1 MTFWNPGDTVNFILF
16 SPYVALK
23 GEGFICRCIS
33 SPWRIE
39 LVLATLLA
47 EVFSLVLLCVVPF
60 CRFIIHFSISKPG
73 GFFQTSKER
82 RNYSSSAVIRTD
94 AAATANPDANKNRII
109 SLVSVWKVL
118 RSDTGYSFITTG
130 YHHHNLEY
138 LFCIFDESIR
148 LIFVSSKLWGLC
160 CGYKNLCKQGQTN
173 FVCKWN
179 GLVVKS
185 PKVEMHHVVPFCKLG
200 QSGQLERC
208 VWCRATLFT

>member
-39 LVLATLLA
+39 LVLATLVLA
-47 EVFSLVLLCVVPF
+47 EVFFSCVVVCSPILPVHYSFLDIKTWRVFSNIKRTTKLFLF
-60 CRFIIHFSISKPG
+60 CCSTYWCCCYCQPRRKQKQDHQFS
-73 GFFQTSKER
+73 F
-82 RNYSSSAVIRTD
+82 
-94 AAATANPDANKNRII
+94 
-109 SLVSVWKVL
+109 SLESN
-118 RSDTGYSFITTG
+118 SDTGYSFITSG
-130 YHHHNLEY
+130 YHHNLEY

-160 CGYKNLCKQGQTN
+160 CGNENFCKQGQTN

-179 GLVVKS
+179 GLVVKG

>member
-1 MTFWNPGDTVNFILF
+1 M
-16 SPYVALK
+16 
-23 GEGFICRCIS
+23 
-33 SPWRIE
+33 
-39 LVLATLLA
+39 
-47 EVFSLVLLCVVPF
+47 LLCVVPF
-60 CRFIIHFSISKPG
+60 CQFIIHFSISKPG

-82 RNYSSSAVIRTD
+82 RNYSSS

-118 RSDTGYSFITTG
+118 RSDTGYSFLTSG

-148 LIFVSSKLWGLC
+148 LIFVPSKLWGLC
-160 CGYKNLCKQGQTN
+160 CGNENFCKQGQTN

-179 GLVVKS
+179 GLVVKG
-185 PKVEMHHVVPFCKLG
+185 PKVEMHHVVLFCKLG

>member
-1 MTFWNPGDTVNFILF
+1 MYKFTMADRISSSHFTSRSLF
-16 SPYVALK
+16 SCVVV
-23 GEGFICRCIS
+23 C
-33 SPWRIE
+33 SPILPVHYSFLDIKTWR
-39 LVLATLLA
+39 
-47 EVFSLVLLCVVPF
+47 VFSNIKRTTKLFLF
-60 CRFIIHFSISKPG
+60 CCF
-73 GFFQTSKER
+73 T
-82 RNYSSSAVIRTD
+82 YVTD

-118 RSDTGYSFITTG
+118 HSDTTGYSFITTG
-130 YHHHNLEY
+130 YQNLEY
-138 LFCIFDESIR
+138 LFCILDESIR

-160 CGYKNLCKQGQTN
+160 CGNENLCKQGQTN

-179 GLVVKS
+179 GLVVKG